1 MMIPKSC
8 SSAFQSKQKIQAN
21 VFIPV
26 LSLLDSK
33 CTQFVLK
40 RTKKNPEPLEN
51 TGVPGFD
58 LSLSKAV
65 YPVFCKDFYPLQK

>member
-1 MMIPKSC
+1 MMILKCC
-8 SSAFQSKQKIQAN
+8 SSVFRSKQKIQAN
-21 VFIPV
+21 VFIPA
-26 LSLLDSK
+26 LGLLDSK

-58 LSLSKAV
+58 LL
-65 YPVFCKDFYPLQK
+65 FPLVQLN

>member
-8 SSAFQSKQKIQAN
+8 SSVFLSKHRIQAN

-58 LSLSKAV
+58 LLFPLVAG
-65 YPVFCKDFYPLQK
+65 YHILTDFALEI

>member
-8 SSAFQSKQKIQAN
+8 SSVFLSKHRIQAN

-40 RTKKNPEPLEN
+40 RKRKNPESLGLQ
-51 TGVPGFD
+51 GVPGLNWLFP
-58 LSLSKAV
+58 LSAGLLILNKFA
-65 YPVFCKDFYPLQK
+65 